1 MHWLLLTPYFAS
13 GEAVGTTKETA
24 DSYSP
29 LMHTRSKKFA
39 RGRCISADLG
49 HTEELNGICAEKSLR
64 ERGVLIFSVE
74 SGWGF
79 FDRIGLQTNAY
90 MHPAAAIPLQRDH
103 YSGPQA
109 WESLH

>member
-1 MHWLLLTPYFAS
+1 MHWLLPTPYFAS

-49 HTEELNGICAEKSLR
+49 HTEELNGICAEKSFR
-64 ERGVLIFSVE
+64 ERLMI
-74 SGWGF
+74 
-79 FDRIGLQTNAY
+79 DHI
-90 MHPAAAIPLQRDH
+90 HPQEIPRGSLSLPQNHVRFEYHALPAQRRRFLNQ
-103 YSGPQA
+103 P
-109 WESLH
+109 EPPE